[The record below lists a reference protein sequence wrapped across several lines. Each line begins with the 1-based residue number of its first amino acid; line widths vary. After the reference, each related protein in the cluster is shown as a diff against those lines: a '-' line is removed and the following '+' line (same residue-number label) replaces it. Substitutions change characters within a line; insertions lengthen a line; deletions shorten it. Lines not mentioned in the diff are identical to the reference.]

1 MKKLTTLLFLF
12 IAALT
17 ALAQNGRVE
26 GFVYD
31 SASKEPLD
39 FVSVGLIDASG
50 RTVSA
55 CLTDLEGH
63 FEIKAD
69 YGSYTLKIS
78 NVGYADYSTT
88 VDLSEA
94 HPSQHLR
101 RIALQESATE
111 ISEVQVIGQRSAMT
125 LDIDKKVFNVEQSL
139 LSEGANATEVLQ
151 NIPTVDVDTEGN
163 VSLRNSSNVE
173 IWINGRPS
181 GLSDS
186 DKADILEMLP
196 AESIKSV
203 ELITNPSSKYNP
215 EGSAGI
221 INIVLKE
228 DRTGGYMATV
238 NAGLQY
244 QEGSAYPGGNL
255 GINYTYTSKKWDV
268 NLSANARSYHREN
281 GAFTHR
287 TTFSEGDTTVF
298 NKDIWSDN
306 DRVNGFLRAGFTY
319 HIDSLNGFS
328 VNSFGMYGQ
337 HWNNKRMQ
345 YQSTIADT
353 LELNANERNTH
364 GHGEMGFYNLSAD
377 YRHYFVK
384 DKHEISANITHRG
397 QHNASASRYHDT
409 NQSGGLVSELF
420 QKQTVTNHNNSF
432 SAQVDYLNKFSKK
445 SRLEAGM
452 KADLAFNRSFDQ
464 TFDSTVINGWAEDPD
479 KTNPF
484 NYQEQVYAAYASY
497 GNQIRWFSFQ
507 VGLRGEYTLIN
518 ANQYK
523 NDYFQVFP
531 TAYLSFTLP
540 KENELQLNYTRR
552 INRPRGRRI
561 NSFKDRSDQT
571 NVTYGNPELMP
582 EFANVVEFN
591 YLKNWDRH
599 TLTASL
605 YYRYTENVIE
615 QVRIVKQDTMNTT
628 YENITYAQNAGAEL
642 VAKNKLFR
650 DYLDLTTSVS
660 AFYYQLGGN
669 EEYHISKTENFSWRA
684 KINAGIR
691 IIDNLSAQ
699 ISANYNSPRL
709 IAQGKVSHNYSMDIG
724 FKAFFLKRKLS
735 LTVSVRDL
743 LNSRFR
749 SDDTTYGD
757 NFYQEA
763 GRTSNGRTYR
773 INLSY
778 KFGDMKGG
786 KNKKGKDREEN
797 SETEDMDFD
806 F

>member
-268 NLSANARSYHREN
+268 NLSANARSNHREN

-298 NKDIWSDN
+298 NKDNWSDN

-319 HIDSLNGFS
+319 HIDSLNDFS

-345 YQSTIADT
+345 YQSTIAD
-353 LELNANERNTH
+353 
-364 GHGEMGFYNLSAD
+364 
-377 YRHYFVK
+377 
-384 DKHEISANITHRG
+384 
-397 QHNASASRYHDT
+397 
-409 NQSGGLVSELF
+409 
-420 QKQTVTNHNNSF
+420 
-432 SAQVDYLNKFSKK
+432 
-445 SRLEAGM
+445 
-452 KADLAFNRSFDQ
+452 
-464 TFDSTVINGWAEDPD
+464 
-479 KTNPF
+479 
-484 NYQEQVYAAYASY
+484 
-497 GNQIRWFSFQ
+497 
-507 VGLRGEYTLIN
+507 
-518 ANQYK
+518 
-523 NDYFQVFP
+523 
-531 TAYLSFTLP
+531 
-540 KENELQLNYTRR
+540 
-552 INRPRGRRI
+552 
-561 NSFKDRSDQT
+561 
-571 NVTYGNPELMP
+571 
-582 EFANVVEFN
+582 
-591 YLKNWDRH
+591 
-599 TLTASL
+599 
-605 YYRYTENVIE
+605 
-615 QVRIVKQDTMNTT
+615 
-628 YENITYAQNAGAEL
+628 
-642 VAKNKLFR
+642 
-650 DYLDLTTSVS
+650 
-660 AFYYQLGGN
+660 
-669 EEYHISKTENFSWRA
+669 
-684 KINAGIR
+684 
-691 IIDNLSAQ
+691 
-699 ISANYNSPRL
+699 
-709 IAQGKVSHNYSMDIG
+709 
-724 FKAFFLKRKLS
+724 
-735 LTVSVRDL
+735 
-743 LNSRFR
+743 
-749 SDDTTYGD
+749 
-757 NFYQEA
+757 
-763 GRTSNGRTYR
+763 
-773 INLSY
+773 
-778 KFGDMKGG
+778 
-786 KNKKGKDREEN
+786 
-797 SETEDMDFD
+797 
-806 F
+806 